1 MPGETRPSIKWLSG
15 KDSNLDQSLQRALC
29 YLYTTRQAV
38 GKFTREKRVRNKI
51 VIKNK
56 EKKTLNELDITQVIV
71 V

>member
-1 MPGETRPSIKWLSG
+1 
-15 KDSNLDQSLQRALC
+15 
-29 YLYTTRQAV
+29 V